1 MPGTDTPETRAIA
14 AWLAREMRATG
25 VRIGGYQRLSGGAI
39 QGNFG
44 LDVEVFGGPHAGRHA
59 LVLRTDAPSLV
70 AASNSRSQEFAA
82 LRAAHAA
89 GVLAPEPLFLCL
101 DRSVIGRE
109 FFVMRRIAGFG
120 AGHRMVRDSAL
131 VPDGPALAREL
142 GANLARIHAI
152 RPPQPGLEV
161 LGPPPP
167 DPARAVIARCR
178 GHLDAMNESHPTL
191 EWGLRW
197 CEIHAPA
204 PSDITLVHRDYRT
217 GNYLVEGGH
226 LTGAL
231 DWEFAGWGDPREDLG
246 WLTARCWRFGAV
258 DLEAGGIAPVEP
270 FLEGYESVAHR
281 TITRDELD
289 YWQVIAHLRWAV
301 IALQQARRHLQGGE
315 TSLELALTGRI
326 VHELECEIMH
336 LTRPRAR

>member
-14 AWLAREMRATG
+14 TWLAREMHATG
-25 VRIGGYQRLSGGAI
+25 VRIAGYERLSGGAI

-44 LDVEVFGGPHAGRHA
+44 LDVEVSGGAHAGHHA

-120 AGHRMVRDSAL
+120 AGHRMVRDSAR

-178 GHLDAMNESHPTL
+178 GHLDAMNQSHPTL

-197 CEIHAPA
+197 CGIHAPA

-258 DLEAGGIAPVEP
+258 NLEAGGIAPVEP
-270 FLEGYESVAHR
+270 FLEGYASVAHR

-301 IALQQARRHLQGGE
+301 IALQQARRHLEGGE

-326 VHELECEIMH
+326 VHELESEIMH
-336 LTRPRAR
+336 LTRAHAR